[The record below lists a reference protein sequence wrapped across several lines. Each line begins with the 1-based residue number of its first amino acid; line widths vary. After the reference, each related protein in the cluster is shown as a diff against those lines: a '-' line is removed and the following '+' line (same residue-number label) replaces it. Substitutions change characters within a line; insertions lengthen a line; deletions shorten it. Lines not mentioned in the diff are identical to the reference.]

1 MQIEDAFVPSS
12 CELRAAS
19 PAGVVLVDY
28 KVQPGQPFC
37 LLLVGIIFIM
47 IRRDGALH
55 RQKGAEFT
63 ARFPF
68 LHNIKRWGGDTVNV
82 ARSATDSRLPLNRL
96 VSLQGQLPDPC
107 IILHSSTVPKDESA
121 KPLTFA

>member
-1 MQIEDAFVPSS
+1 MRTESTRHIYRKCTDIDIDIDIEEHDSKMGAICTQLHDQSNARQCYEDA
-12 CELRAAS
+12 
-19 PAGVVLVDY
+19 
-28 KVQPGQPFC
+28 
-37 LLLVGIIFIM
+37 
-47 IRRDGALH
+47 
-55 RQKGAEFT
+55 
-63 ARFPF
+63 
-68 LHNIKRWGGDTVNV
+68 VNV